1 MSRKSKIDAI
11 KKATNCESQICDSG
25 CKKRRKSFAGML
37 YYG

>member
-11 KKATNCESQICDSG
+11 KKATNCENQICDLG
-25 CKKRRKSFAGML
+25 CKKRRKRFTGML